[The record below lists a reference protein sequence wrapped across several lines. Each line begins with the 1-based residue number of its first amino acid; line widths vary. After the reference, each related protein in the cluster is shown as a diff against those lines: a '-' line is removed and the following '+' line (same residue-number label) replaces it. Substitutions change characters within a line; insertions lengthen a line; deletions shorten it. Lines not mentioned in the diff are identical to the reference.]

1 MKIETNTDI
10 LRIISTNLYSLSFLD
25 DYDFDYI
32 GEIDKGVM
40 DITEEIISE
49 ALNSVIP
56 CTVKAVKVFHPK
68 QYNYYGDDVELDITI
83 SDRDF
88 ERLKNAVL
96 NDPNFKEYLKRYSS
110 HSGFISYMA
119 DNLIDFESESTEY
132 QFAQAVSFYIT
143 DSAKEE
149 YQEQFIYDLWDYC
162 SENFNE
168 IDEND
173 DYYYESFSRKVKPM
187 VKKIKNEVYR
197 IGSYGYTDTWN
208 IIDGL
213 KKYCKSSYN
222 LDKVEEALYKVEV
235 YAESNA
241 DFDELYKFLID
252 ASGVYSF
259 DD

>member
-32 GEIDKGVM
+32 GEIDEGVM
-40 DITEEIISE
+40 EITEEIISE

-68 QYNYYGDDVELDITI
+68 QYNYYGDDVELDITV

-96 NDPNFKEYLKRYSS
+96 SDPNFKEYLKRYSS
-110 HSGFISYMA
+110 YSGFISYMA

-143 DSAKEE
+143 DSAKKE

-173 DYYYESFSRKVKPM
+173 DYYYESRKRPM
-187 VKKIKNEVYR
+187 VKKLKEY
-197 IGSYGYTDTWN
+197 YTRDTGTG
-208 IIDGL
+208 IDEHELAHAICSQAGGGF
-213 KKYCKSSYN
+213 N
-222 LDKVEEALYKVEV
+222 VNDVEEAIYQLTAICENEY
-235 YAESNA
+235 NF
-241 DFDELYKFLID
+241 DFYREFLE
-252 ASGVYSF
+252 ALARAF
-259 DD
+259 NCA